1 MRLAKER
8 VHHMADSVVARLHEL
23 QFLEISG
30 DRRALRESLEHTMTE
45 ELMVE
50 DRLNAEVRRMMQP
63 YERQIEQGQVDY
75 QKMFT
80 MIKQKLV
87 RERGIQMSSNTRS
100 GRSSPR
106 MRRQSHVVAL
116 VDQDFRQQLANAD
129 FVVNDQND
137 CHALLPPSPRAAA
150 RLPRRT
156 APPHA

>member
-8 VHHMADSVVARLHEL
+8 VQHMADSVVARLHEL
-23 QFLEISG
+23 SFLEITG
-30 DRRALRESLEHTMTE
+30 DRKVLRESLEHTMTE

-87 RERGIQMSSNTRS
+87 RERGII
-100 GRSSPR
+100 
-106 MRRQSHVVAL
+106 L
-116 VDQDFRQQLANAD
+116 
-129 FVVNDQND
+129 
-137 CHALLPPSPRAAA
+137 
-150 RLPRRT
+150 
-156 APPHA
+156 

>member
-50 DRLNAEVRRMMQP
+50 DRLNVEVRRMMQP

-87 RERGIQMSSNTRS
+87 RERGII
-100 GRSSPR
+100 
-106 MRRQSHVVAL
+106 L
-116 VDQDFRQQLANAD
+116 
-129 FVVNDQND
+129 
-137 CHALLPPSPRAAA
+137 
-150 RLPRRT
+150 
-156 APPHA
+156 